1 MTPHSP
7 TTGWHTPHIEVADIV
22 RDAARVCVDE
32 GMFVPARTLSMAA
45 ARMND
50 GDNGGVDM
58 VQSQFLRSLNS

>member
-1 MTPHSP
+1 M
-7 TTGWHTPHIEVADIV
+7 

>member
-1 MTPHSP
+1 
-7 TTGWHTPHIEVADIV
+7 
-22 RDAARVCVDE
+22 
-32 GMFVPARTLSMAA
+32 MFVPARTLSMAS